1 AQAAAASHQPVS
13 RLRRA
18 RGARRVLV
26 LGGGSE
32 LPRQRGAAGGCGPN
46 ANEVFPSKYF
56 EAADLK
62 GQGAGPIIPRGND
75 QPVGQQK
82 QMKMVIYFR
91 GHEKGL
97 VCNKTNCSRIIQI
110 AGSAMTEEWVGV
122 QIKLYSTEVEFQGQ
136 VMDGIRIRPP
146 KASKTN
152 PLRPAQQK

>member
-1 AQAAAASHQPVS
+1 V
-13 RLRRA
+13 
-18 RGARRVLV
+18 
-26 LGGGSE
+26 
-32 LPRQRGAAGGCGPN
+32 PN
-46 ANEVFPSKYF
+46 ANEFFPSKYLK
-56 EAADLK
+56 AADLK
-62 GQGAGPIIPRGND
+62 GKEPVLIIREVNYE
-75 QPVGQQK
+75 PVGQQK

-152 PLRPAQQK
+152 PLRPAQQKIADVMPMDDEPDPSRQPGDDDDEPLPF